1 MSFGGQTPTII
12 VLKEGES
19 YPTARCHTKPHTI
32 QAAIRLRRGYSMAA
46 VQPPVWPFYG

>member
-19 YPTARCHTKPHTI
+19 YPTAAAACWHTKTI
-32 QAAIRLRRGYSMAA
+32 MHRTLQS
-46 VQPPVWPFYG
+46 